1 MIVHN
6 GKLQDHLEKRKVFK
20 DTLSVFF
27 IILKRKLSIF
37 NATVTY
43 NYIEGLIDESIQPHK
58 SIESFRI
65 RNYFNDEKK
74 KKLKTIIQNY
84 ANKLEKRNKSSFE
97 KLNQRRVTY
106 FFF

>member
-6 GKLQDHLEKRKVFK
+6 GKLQDHLEKRKVFN

-74 KKLKTIIQNY
+74 KKTQDNY
-84 ANKLEKRNKSSFE
+84 SKLCK
-97 KLNQRRVTY
+97 
-106 FFF
+106 